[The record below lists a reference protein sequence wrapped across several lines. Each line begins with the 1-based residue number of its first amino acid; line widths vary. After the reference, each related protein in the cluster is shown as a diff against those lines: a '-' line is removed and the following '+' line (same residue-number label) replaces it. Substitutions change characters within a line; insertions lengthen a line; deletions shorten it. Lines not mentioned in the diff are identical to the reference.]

1 VAGSRVSIDVT
12 KCLALIA
19 VAACGT
25 PPKGPVASKP
35 EPVTEVPVDAA
46 PPPPDPDL
54 NREPPKPL
62 LSIDWA
68 TVPLA
73 TEAEANAAW
82 VEIAP
87 TGADWEEKLD
97 EIPVAKAGPLAVAM
111 LRAGNFTCVP
121 PQPKRDCAPL
131 VLDVDEPA
139 PAATRSDP
147 CLRRLLALWSLGAV
161 EDADLPQI
169 YPALKQIAAI
179 PPPESQ
185 LVAAAIQAVP
195 ETDHDKRLE
204 LLSIAFQA
212 GQRDLAN
219 GHVSTLDEAHLIDA
233 ARKHHIDGALDALAV
248 ASHRAVVLAAIAD
261 EQMSPKAR
269 AESIQELVAGED
281 KLAPDAKAALIA
293 ATKAKDC
300 YVAAAAARAL
310 EVRGDTRAVP
320 RRPRTRSTAVMMRAL
335 CVLAAYERFQ
345 GNDESSLLPA
355 FVPASGLEHVKV
367 AFDPLSD
374 TDPDGDGDPHTER
387 TVMQIPRSELVV
399 PEVDDMV
406 RAFRHCKGTTCSSD
420 DRDFRFG
427 LSLIR
432 GELYL
437 AKVELI
443 DRPPCPGH

>member
-1 VAGSRVSIDVT
+1 MAGSRVS
-12 KCLALIA
+12 LAVMKRWLVLFAI
-19 VAACGT
+19 AACGT
-25 PPKGPVASKP
+25 PAKP
-35 EPVTEVPVDAA
+35 PAPAKPAQPAAA
-46 PPPPDPDL
+46 PPDAPRPPDPDL
-54 NREPPKPL
+54 NRVPPKPL

-68 TVPLA
+68 TVPLS
-73 TEAEANAAW
+73 TEAEANAVWAQ
-82 VEIAP
+82 IAP

-97 EIPVAKAGPLAVAM
+97 EIPVAKAGPLAVAL

-121 PQPKRDCAPL
+121 PQPKKDCAPL
-131 VLDVDEPA
+131 VLDVDGPA
-139 PAATRSDP
+139 PTAGMSDP

-161 EDADLPQI
+161 DDGDLPHI
-169 YPALKQIAAI
+169 YDALKRIVAI

-195 ETDHDKRLE
+195 ETDSDRRLE
-204 LLSIAFQA
+204 LLSIAFAA
-212 GQRDLAN
+212 GQKDLAN
-219 GHVSTLDEAHLIDA
+219 GHVGTLDEAHLIDA
-233 ARKHHIDGALDALAV
+233 AKKHHIDGALDALAV
-248 ASHRAVVLAAIAD
+248 ASHRAVFLAAIAD
-261 EQMSPKAR
+261 DQMSPKAR

-310 EVRGDTRAVP
+310 EVRGDKRAVP
-320 RRPRTRSTAVMMRAL
+320 RKPRTTSPDVMMRAL

-345 GNDESSLLPA
+345 GNDESSLLPG
-355 FVPASGLEHVKV
+355 FVPPKGLEHVKV
-367 AFDPLSD
+367 SFDPLSD
-374 TDPDGDGDPHTER
+374 TDTDGDGDPHTER
-387 TVMQIPRSELVV
+387 TVTLVPRGDVVV

-406 RAFRHCKGTTCSSD
+406 RAFRRCKGTTCSSD

-427 LSLIR
+427 LKRIG

-437 AKVELI
+437 ATLELV